1 VAIGFNIEAKQIL
14 EEEMGIDFVDD
25 DMIDGGQSRSQ
36 ETAAE
41 RLSREKEQITNKVAD
56 AAEEIERLRMRQEEL
71 EHEKSSLEE
80 LNRKQDEYIRGK
92 KDIIENLSRN
102 IILMESDEVRANRI
116 AELLSVSRSRFKEM
130 LSEIREIQEDG
141 WGEELEEELDKALAL
156 IESTRM
162 EFSKTI
168 AKVDAESWQK
178 GSGQTTLATLD
189 ERGRISLLDRGFLFW
204 LKLGLAFTLPIVFMM
219 LLLFAAYLWASGFTG
234 V

>member
-1 VAIGFNIEAKQIL
+1 MPARIMM
-14 EEEMGIDFVDD
+14 EMVI
-25 DMIDGGQSRSQ
+25 Q
-36 ETAAE
+36 T
-41 RLSREKEQITNKVAD
+41 
-56 AAEEIERLRMRQEEL
+56 
-71 EHEKSSLEE
+71 
-80 LNRKQDEYIRGK
+80 
-92 KDIIENLSRN
+92 RN